1 MIDFLLEPLAYS
13 FVLRGLAAGLL
24 AAVSCALLSAFV
36 VWRGMAFVGDAL
48 AHAILPGIVVA
59 YVFGFSLFFG
69 ALGAAAL
76 AVVGIGL
83 ISGQRRLKEDTAIG
97 IVFSGF
103 FAIGVLMMSRITT
116 YQDLSHILFGNI
128 LGVASADLVLMAG
141 VVVITV
147 GALVLS
153 YKEILVA
160 SFDPA
165 HSVAIGLSPELIRYI
180 LLFLLA
186 MTTVVAIQTVGV
198 ILVLSLLVTPAAAA
212 SMLSKRLRTIVL
224 LSVAMSLV
232 ATLVGFYLSYYS
244 DLASGPAIVLVLTI
258 FFALAFGW
266 ARVRE
271 GARTSVDR
279 TRRRH
284 GLRSRK
290 Q

>member
-1 MIDFLLEPLAYS
+1 MIEFLVEPLSYA

-59 YVFGFSLFFG
+59 YVLGFSLFFG

-76 AVVGIGL
+76 AVVGIGM
-83 ISGQRRLKEDTAIG
+83 ISAQRRLKEDTAIG

-103 FAIGVLMMSRITT
+103 FALGVLLMSRITT
-116 YQDLSHILFGNI
+116 YQDLAHILFGNI
-128 LGVASADLVLMAG
+128 LGVAPSDLVLMS
-141 VVVITV
+141 VVVVVTV
-147 GALVLS
+147 GVLAIS

-165 HSVAIGLSPELIRYI
+165 HSVAIGLSPALIRYI

-198 ILVLSLLVTPAAAA
+198 ILVLSLLVTPAAAG
-212 SMLSKRLRTIVL
+212 SMLSKRLRTIVV

-232 ATLVGFYLSYYS
+232 ATLVGFYLSFYS
-244 DLASGPAIVLVLTI
+244 DVASGPAIVLTLTLFFVLS
-258 FFALAFGW
+258 FGW
-266 ARVRE
+266 SRLRDHLRPFSKPSPIRVTAR
-271 GARTSVDR
+271 
-279 TRRRH
+279 
-284 GLRSRK
+284 

>member
-1 MIDFLLEPLAYS
+1 MDFFLEPLSYA

-48 AHAILPGIVVA
+48 AHAILPGIVIA
-59 YVFGFSLFFG
+59 YIFGFSLFFG

-76 AVVGIGL
+76 AVLGIGL
-83 ISGQRRLKEDTAIG
+83 ISSQRRLKEDTAIG

-103 FAIGVLMMSRITT
+103 FALGVLLMSRVTT
-116 YQDLSHILFGNI
+116 YQDLGHILFGNI
-128 LGVASADLVLMAG
+128 LGVATTDLLLMS
-141 VVVITV
+141 VVVVVTLGV
-147 GALVLS
+147 LALS

-165 HSVAIGLSPELIRYI
+165 HSVAIGLSPALVRYL

-212 SMLSKRLRTIVL
+212 SMLSKRLRTIVV
-224 LSVAMSLV
+224 LSVVMSV
-232 ATLVGFYLSYYS
+232 IATLVGFYLSFYS
-244 DLASGPAIVLVLTI
+244 DLPSGPAIVLTLTL
-258 FFALAFGW
+258 FFVLAFAW
-266 ARVRE
+266 SRLRE
-271 GARTSVDR
+271 
-279 TRRRH
+279 RRASFRRQLS
-284 GLRSRK
+284 LRRPPA

>member
-1 MIDFLLEPLAYS
+1 VIDFLLEPLSYA

-24 AAVSCALLSAFV
+24 AAVACALLSAFV

-59 YVFGFSLFFG
+59 YVVGFSLFFG
-69 ALGAAAL
+69 ALASAAL

-83 ISGQRRLKEDTAIG
+83 ISAQRRLKEDTAIG

-103 FAIGVLMMSRITT
+103 FALGVLMMSRITT

-128 LGVASADLVLMAG
+128 LGVASSDLMLMAV
-141 VVVITV
+141 VVVITIGV
-147 GALVLS
+147 LALS

-165 HSVAIGLSPELIRYI
+165 HSVAIGLSPTMIRYI

-212 SMLSKRLRTIVL
+212 SMLSKRLGKIIA
-224 LSVAMSLV
+224 LSVVMSVV
-232 ATLVGFYLSYYS
+232 ATLAGFYFSFYT
-244 DLASGPAIVLVLTI
+244 DLASGPAIVLLLTS
-258 FFALAFGW
+258 FFAIAFTWSVIRDRLRGHR
-266 ARVRE
+266 ARHMQH
-271 GARTSVDR
+271 S
-279 TRRRH
+279 
-284 GLRSRK
+284 S
-290 Q
+290 

>member
-1 MIDFLLEPLAYS
+1 VIDFLLEPLSYA

-59 YVFGFSLFFG
+59 YVVGFSLFFG
-69 ALGAAAL
+69 ALVAAAF

-83 ISGQRRLKEDTAIG
+83 ISAQRRLKEDTAIG

-103 FAIGVLMMSRITT
+103 FALGVLMMSRITT

-128 LGVASADLVLMAG
+128 LGVASSDLILMAI
-141 VVVITV
+141 VVVVTMA
-147 GALVLS
+147 ALALS

-165 HSVAIGLSPELIRYI
+165 HSVAIGLSPTMIRYI

-212 SMLSKRLRTIVL
+212 SMLSKRLGAIIG
-224 LSVAMSLV
+224 LSVVMSVV
-232 ATLVGFYLSYYS
+232 ATIAGFYFSFYS
-244 DLASGPAIVLVLTI
+244 DLASGPAIVLLLTC
-258 FFALAFGW
+258 FFILAFTW
-266 ARVRE
+266 
-271 GARTSVDR
+271 SVIRDR
-279 TRRRH
+279 MRGRK
-284 GLRSRK
+284 SRPT
-290 Q
+290 QHSS